1 MSVAALALTAAV
13 LMHVS
18 WNLLARASHPDS
30 RFLWWALLGYL
41 VVLGPYSLYALATQA
56 HWSPRLAGLL
66 VTSAL
71 GNCLYFLAL
80 GAAYRRA
87 PVALVYPIAR
97 SSPLLIALWGSLLFG
112 EVMPG
117 MGWVGI
123 LVSVAGL
130 LVMAS
135 SAWHGERRFVL
146 LLAATAAFATSVY
159 SLSNKFA
166 VTSLPTYGSQLGLVS
181 FDLIASASGRALH
194 RQRLRAGD
202 LRDAISVGG
211 LRRGLH
217 QCRHR
222 ARRTAV
228 DLCVRRARARRDQT
242 CRHLRDCLRA
252 RGIGAIG
259 LIRSSAA
266 NDDATNRDDKKG
278 LPTNIRLRTLMSN
291 LGIQGANAK
300 FPLHM
305 RQHDLF

>member
-13 LMHVS
+13 LMHVA

-41 VVLGPYSLYALATQA
+41 VVLGPWSLYALATQA

-80 GAAYRRA
+80 GSAYRRA

-181 FDLIASASGRALH
+181 FDLIASFTTLSLD
-194 RQRLRAGD
+194 QRLRLGRWRPTSMPPVVRWLPAG
-202 LRDAISVGG
+202 LCIGNAYG
-211 LRRGLH
+211 LVIYAMQYL
-217 QCRHR
+217 
-222 ARRTAV
+222 
-228 DLCVRRARARRDQT
+228 
-242 CRHLRDCLRA
+242 
-252 RGIGAIG
+252 
-259 LIRSSAA
+259 SAA
-266 NDDATNRDDKKG
+266 YAVAFTNAGIVLAG
-278 LPTNIRLRTLMSN
+278 LLSIFAFGERERAGTRLVAIFVIACGLAVLALSV
-291 LGIQGANAK
+291 
-300 FPLHM
+300 
-305 RQHDLF
+305 